1 MNIQNE
7 LKTYEKIHKNAIKT
21 WIISKTIT
29 SIIIIAIYILVM
41 QLFLIPKFG
50 HILLVKYITY
60 ILALIIISISIVDT
74 FVGSFLEYKQWKYA
88 IFEDKVELIKGII
101 IREKTIIPMSR
112 IQNLKIKQGPIQR
125 IYKITSVNI
134 ITAGGHHEIP
144 ALPVEKA
151 EKITKNLNLLIE
163 AGEKIE

>member
-1 MNIQNE
+1 MINKNE
-7 LKTYEKIHKNAIKT
+7 LKNYEKIDRNSVKT

-29 SIIIIAIYILVM
+29 SIIIISIYVLIM

-50 HILLVKYITY
+50 HIVLVKYTAY
-60 ILALIIISISIVDT
+60 ILALIVIFLSIADI
-74 FVGSFLEYKQWKYA
+74 FIGSFLEYKQWRYA
-88 IFEDKVELIKGII
+88 ILQDKVELIKGII
-101 IREKTIIPMSR
+101 IKEKTIIPISR

-144 ALPVEKA
+144 ALPMEKA
-151 EKITKNLNLLIE
+151 EEILENLNLLIE
-163 AGEKIE
+163 AGEKVE

>member
-1 MNIQNE
+1 
-7 LKTYEKIHKNAIKT
+7 
-21 WIISKTIT
+21 
-29 SIIIIAIYILVM
+29 M

-50 HILLVKYITY
+50 HIPLVKYITY